1 MIDSQINNGGEQ
13 DLDRGEVVWNNRSG
27 TMVFDNTTGK
37 ERLHMSHFSGA
48 NLSFNN
54 KTTSMFAPN
63 NSQETVNGVKYS
75 TSIGNSFEQVRKNK
89 EQRVFGD
96 LTMISGS
103 PNFFTGPVA
112 ENWIESNRQIATS
125 KTGPERNH
133 GGVGNNS
140 GAGFPVDGT
149 PNPTTGV
156 VDGGEWSQ
164 NEAQS
169 TVQQQL
175 IDQTE
180 VNTDIESEMGIGG
193 NINLLSCKHVLLQ
206 AGTSPVN
213 YDSGLIVPNARAV
226 TQSYNFN
233 KDTGKVDEV
242 KTGVSVYESKDT
254 SSAIPF
260 GDMHISA
267 GTKLKMQ
274 SGSGGADITT
284 SGDMGINSTG
294 RVSIGGAEIAI
305 GSGTGGLSAGRVTVV
320 TENDLFFES
329 DEVITH
335 HAPYINTVADTQNTL
350 VSPLTLMTNDCHIQ
364 GDLRVQGN
372 LHVEGDIVTSGN
384 IACNGSTG
392 ITIPNGDVIIDHPTV
407 PGTSISLKEVENEL
421 NSLDRTALVVTV
433 TPA

>member
-1 MIDSQINNGGEQ
+1 MPIDKKIDNDGEY
-13 DLDRGEVVWNNRSG
+13 DLDRDEVVWNNRSG
-27 TMVFDNTTGK
+27 TIVFDNTTGK

-54 KTTSMFAPN
+54 KTVSMFAPN
-63 NSQETVNGVKYS
+63 NSQETVNGTKYS
-75 TSIGNSFEQVRKNK
+75 TSIGDSFEQVRKNK

-96 LTMISGS
+96 LTMITGA
-103 PNFFTGPVA
+103 PTFFVDSIA
-112 ENWIESNRQIATS
+112 ENWIESNRPVATA
-125 KTGPERNH
+125 KTGPERNY
-133 GGVGNNS
+133 GGIGNNS
-140 GAGFPVDGT
+140 GVVFPVDGT
-149 PNPTTGV
+149 PNPTTGC
-156 VDGGEWSQ
+156 VDGGEWSE

-169 TVQQQL
+169 TLQQQL
-175 IDQTE
+175 EDQAA
-180 VNTDIESEMGIGG
+180 VNTEIESKMGVGG
-193 NINLLSCKHVLLQ
+193 SIKLLSCKQVTLM

-213 YDSGLIVPNARAV
+213 YDSGLIVLSARAV

-242 KTGVSVYESKDT
+242 KTGVPVYESKDT

-260 GDMHISA
+260 GDVHISA

-284 SGDMGINSTG
+284 TGDMSINSTG

-305 GSGTGGLSAGRVTVV
+305 GSGTGGLSAGRVTIV

-329 DEVITH
+329 DEIVTH

-350 VSPLTLMTNDCHIQ
+350 DSPLTLMTNDCHIQ

-372 LHVEGDIVTSGN
+372 LHVEGDIVTSGD
-384 IACNGSTG
+384 ITSNGSTG
-392 ITIPNGDVIIDHPTV
+392 ITVPAGDVVATGVALI
-407 PGTSISLKEVENEL
+407 GVENAL
-421 NSLDRTALVVTV
+421 NSLDRSALVVTV
-433 TPA
+433 TPEEDDED